1 MLKGYL
7 KNETV
12 QADEKSILRALPIWP
27 YHNNPHKIGCSAQRG
42 ICCKDPEMLM
52 PWIKNLADFI
62 DPCIV
67 ASEEDMLTALGCNI
81 LSTSEAWEYVERYFP
96 TNLNNVD
103 SSSYRKLL
111 EKIARSGLRTSLNIA
126 PNGHRILCSPR
137 SLYDSNDEIFSAAF
151 RGQEATRFLHK
162 DFRGHSLD
170 SFWKSTGLRARPASG
185 DIDGAD
191 FLQCALAIK
200 SRKGDI
206 SNTEISRDAEKVAA
220 YLSWNRQSLRSWS
233 DDIWSRLWDIDI
245 FAVADGLSIP
255 LDYQRSRMLE
265 LAQEKSHCSLKE
277 LGREADR
284 PIIWSQKPFPK
295 SRLTSFAFERL
306 PNQGRPTATSVLWHV
321 KHLIGMRGQVKPAE
335 AAEYLRDLQ
344 ASYEYLQDQAENT
357 QKIPGIRSEK
367 IWINLDTTDVEKI
380 HLGDIESAL
389 CPAQQLC
396 MNCPSDPLP
405 LRVVRKFLVPYEKLL
420 GILGCRSVIQ
430 PAKAAKRPMGDIG
443 GSPMILA
450 MREIQKFRQE
460 GVFVDIIFQAQG
472 MDKPAHKI
480 FMAAVSKYCK
490 SQFTGEWGEILRSK
504 SMTIQVADIKF
515 KTLSHMV
522 DFAYTGEIEF
532 DQVKDRSNND
542 EIAERLDDLLDL
554 LRSTDMWIL
563 EQLHQL
569 TEEHVIDH
577 SDL

>member
-12 QADEKSILRALPIWP
+12 QADDKSILRALPIWP
-27 YHNNPHKIGCSAQRG
+27 YHNNLHKIGCSADRG
-42 ICCKDPEMLM
+42 ICCKDAEMLM
-52 PWIKNLADFI
+52 PWIENLADFI
-62 DPCIV
+62 DPHIV
-67 ASEEDMLTALGCNI
+67 ASEEHMLTALGCNI
-81 LSTSEAWEYVERYFP
+81 LTTAQAWGYVERYFP
-96 TNLNNVD
+96 TNLHNVS
-103 SSSYRKLL
+103 SSSYRQLL
-111 EKIARSGLRTSLNIA
+111 EKIANSGLRTSLNIA

-137 SLYDSNDEIFSAAF
+137 SLYDCNDEIFSAAF

-162 DFRGHSLD
+162 DFRGQSLD
-170 SFWKSTGLRARPASG
+170 SFWKSAGLRARPAPG
-185 DIDGAD
+185 DIDGGD

-206 SNTEISRDAEKVAA
+206 SNPEISRDAEKVAR
-220 YLSWNRQSLRSWS
+220 YLSFDRQSLRSWS
-233 DDIWSRLWDIDI
+233 HDIWSRLWDIDI
-245 FAVADGLSIP
+245 FAVADGLSTP
-255 LDYQRSRMLE
+255 LDYRRARMLE

-277 LGREADR
+277 LGRELHR
-284 PIIWSQKPFPK
+284 RIIWSQKPFPK
-295 SRLTSFAFERL
+295 HGLTSYAFERL
-306 PNQGRPTATSVLWHV
+306 PNQGRPTATSVLSHV
-321 KHLIGMRGQVKPAE
+321 KHLIDIRGQVKPAE

-344 ASYEYLQDQAENT
+344 ASYQYLQEQAGDTKNIPDIQSEN
-357 QKIPGIRSEK
+357 

-380 HLGDIESAL
+380 RLGDIESAL
-389 CPAQQLC
+389 CPAQRLC
-396 MNCPSDPLP
+396 INCPSDPLP
-405 LRVVRKFLVPYEKLL
+405 LRVVRKFLVPYERLL

-430 PAKAAKRPMGDIG
+430 PAKAAKRATAEIG
-443 GSPMILA
+443 GLPMILA

-460 GVFVDIIFQAQG
+460 GVLVDIIFQAQG

-532 DQVKDRSNND
+532 DQVKDRSNNE
-542 EIAERLDDLLDL
+542 EIAE
-554 LRSTDMWIL
+554 
-563 EQLHQL
+563 
-569 TEEHVIDH
+569 
-577 SDL
+577 